1 MGLGL
6 SKALV
11 ASIWSEL
18 APPGW
23 ARPSAAERQTHF
35 LGIYPTGDGVEE
47 EAAVEGGDAENAEV
61 AREAAAASTD
71 WESPSQKFLAK
82 RELSAEGSAVQR
94 RPNMDETDGVTASG
108 GAAADEGGLPEE
120 EKPELPPA
128 PSTAEASSTELDM
141 KVEEFK
147 HAAKCCAFA
156 RDTCNRIQKAVEASK
171 TNKASYWKFWMPVD
185 PFWKEIEQLA
195 AAVKAGETHDSTQ
208 VGYLAEVEQCA
219 SDQSNPVSLPGVAK
233 NIFTRV
239 SAGKTVAEI
248 VKQHME
254 SIWRNNSLLRLFSY
268 GVKKKAMDKIQA
280 ELPILCGKEDSGNA
294 VEVEE
299 VGKNSGQR
307 WVTQADGV
315 VYFGGWDTK
324 TNTKNG
330 KGMQFFPSDDAVYNG
345 DWKLG
350 KRSGEGKQE
359 WGNGGVYTGQWES
372 DEKAG
377 GGTMTWDAEQSKGED
392 DAADAWKKRGTY
404 TGEWKADKRHGQG
417 SQDFGDDQHYNG
429 HWEDDKP
436 HGIGEMHWPGGTGNG
451 GVATAGSQS
460 SRMVM
465 YKGPWIKGKPD
476 TTTPS
481 PIEGAADASP
491 GETGSKGFAAYADG
505 SEYDGG
511 WKQGRRDGE
520 GVLTT
525 LLDEK
530 PKSSAP
536 FQCLVQQGTWEDD
549 KMQARDSG
557 QKEEVALKQR
567 AGGDQAGR
575 RGGRLESVG
584 EHALREYTGGG
595 NNEGQKDGTGIETEY
610 DNNGNKLRTYDG
622 KWVNGEKEGRG
633 KEKTHPDTADWVEEV
648 GHWKNGKKEGE
659 FIRTYGDQAQTQ
671 NEVWLYKNGK
681 VDHSVF
687 TLAGGGL
694 KRSAL
699 KFLGFMGVKR

>member
-1 MGLGL
+1 
-6 SKALV
+6 
-11 ASIWSEL
+11 
-18 APPGW
+18 
-23 ARPSAAERQTHF
+23 
-35 LGIYPTGDGVEE
+35 
-47 EAAVEGGDAENAEV
+47 
-61 AREAAAASTD
+61 
-71 WESPSQKFLAK
+71 
-82 RELSAEGSAVQR
+82 
-94 RPNMDETDGVTASG
+94 
-108 GAAADEGGLPEE
+108 
-120 EKPELPPA
+120 
-128 PSTAEASSTELDM
+128 
-141 KVEEFK
+141 
-147 HAAKCCAFA
+147 
-156 RDTCNRIQKAVEASK
+156 
-171 TNKASYWKFWMPVD
+171 
-185 PFWKEIEQLA
+185 
-195 AAVKAGETHDSTQ
+195 
-208 VGYLAEVEQCA
+208 
-219 SDQSNPVSLPGVAK
+219 
-233 NIFTRV
+233 
-239 SAGKTVAEI
+239 
-248 VKQHME
+248 
-254 SIWRNNSLLRLFSY
+254 
-268 GVKKKAMDKIQA
+268 MDKIQA

-350 KRSGEGKQE
+350 YERTYVVFVVMQGTS
-359 WGNGGVYTGQWES
+359 
-372 DEKAG
+372 KA
-377 GGTMTWDAEQSKGED
+377 AQSHHSNAHYRVAVD
-392 DAADAWKKRGTY
+392 
-404 TGEWKADKRHGQG
+404 G